1 MKFMQDKRKTLI
13 LFDAGAVLVKLDY
26 GSFFREASKIRG
38 CSSEEFAKL
47 YNESGIETDSLSG
60 KLSDEETLEKTS
72 KLISPYKPISIEE
85 TVNLIKLNWPEE
97 ISDVVN
103 LKRRV
108 FDAGYSIGLFSNI
121 SNFALDTISNQW
133 SEIFETYDASMPK
146 IYSFQVGS
154 VKPQVE
160 MYQKIKGYDR
170 VIFIDDKESY
180 LRTGIEKFGWIGVHF
195 TPYIDNAESI
205 RSHNNHSDK
214 TKPENNFYT
223 VDSIKALEKCLI
235 TLSVKI

>member
-1 MKFMQDKRKTLI
+1 MQDKRKTLI
-13 LFDAGAVLVKLDY
+13 LFDAGAVLLKLDY

-38 CSSEEFAKL
+38 CTSEEFAKL
-47 YNESGIETDSLSG
+47 YNKSVIETDSLSG

-103 LKRRV
+103 LKKRV
-108 FDAGYSIGLFSNI
+108 YEAGYSIGLFSNT
-121 SNFALDTISNQW
+121 SNFAIETISKQW
-133 SEIFETYDASMPK
+133 PEIFETYDTSMPK

-160 MYQKIKGYDR
+160 MYQKIKGYNR

-180 LRTGIEKFGWIGVHF
+180 LKTGIEKFGWVGIHF

-205 RSHNNHSDK
+205 RAQHNDT
-214 TKPENNFYT
+214 TKPEKDFYT
-223 VDSIKALEKCLI
+223 ADSIKALEKCLI
-235 TLSVKI
+235 TLGIKI